1 MKDIFQVDDFVKLPI
16 EVKTN
21 ARTSYE
27 YGKIDRISKDGQVVD
42 LYLVDESVVHFLEI
56 KVVQWTL
63 DIFETLTCNMCVNFS
78 RLA

>member
-42 LYLVDESVVHFLEI
+42 LSLVDESDVNRAKLH
-56 KVVQWTL
+56 T
-63 DIFETLTCNMCVNFS
+63 DIAEGSFTFCLHHYDINY
-78 RLA
+78 